1 MSKILKVY
9 KPKQKTFDWE
19 LYGLD
24 VYVFFAGGNFEF
36 TDNFDNADIIPH
48 NNISDSNNDIQATYN
63 FIRTR
68 DLHNK
73 IFLNLGY
80 FLHVQENQN
89 VDNLNTVLESE
100 NHFFGAIIEKNRPK
114 HFILH
119 CNLNLQDLKNHPK
132 FIYSD
137 FMWNRQ
143 IACFVDQPDHI
154 LSAHEYEP
162 KSHWY
167 PIHMRKAVYDL
178 YDIDKYCNTKYID
191 EINSN
196 NQGDPFP
203 LKSFYSNNN
212 VRNIHY
218 VNSEYVGFN
227 EQKKSTPYN
236 GDLNYRHADVR
247 NNLRNDLNKLL
258 ELYPGH
264 IGKKASGSF
273 LIGQDMTTNEYA
285 KAIEG
290 LNPNIGW
297 WPVNNVYCR
306 STSVNI
312 YVETLTYNHNHIRQ
326 FTEKTWD
333 PLIKGNFILPFGQY
347 GLIKDLKEIYG
358 FRFPSWIDYGYDG
371 LENDMLRWFGYLD
384 SVKELLSNSPQELFL
399 KKIADKEI
407 LKHNREIFFKQ
418 RYRNPIPDSF
428 D

>member
-48 NNISDSNNDIQATYN
+48 NNISDSNDN
-63 FIRTR
+63 IRTR
-68 DLHNK
+68 DLSNK
-73 IFLNLGY
+73 IFLNLAL
-80 FLHVQENQN
+80 FLHVQENQDH
-89 VDNLNTVLESE
+89 VNLNKALESE
-100 NHFFGAIIEKNRPK
+100 NHFFGALAEKDRPK
-114 HFILH
+114 YFILH
-119 CNLNLQDLKNHPK
+119 CNLDQEELKNSK

-143 IACFVDQPDHI
+143 IAFFVDQSDNI
-154 LSAHEYEP
+154 FSVDEHEP
-162 KSHWY
+162 RAHWY
-167 PIHMRKAVYDL
+167 PIHIRKTVYDL

-191 EINSN
+191 EINDN

-212 VRNIHY
+212 VRNMPY

-227 EQKKSTPYN
+227 EQKKIVPYKGN
-236 GDLNYRHADVR
+236 LEYKYADVR

-264 IGKKASGSF
+264 IGKKASGNF
-273 LIGQDMTTNEYA
+273 LIGQDMTANEYV
-285 KAIEG
+285 KSIEG
-290 LNPNIGW
+290 LNPKIGW

-312 YVETLTYNHNHIRQ
+312 YVETLTFNHNRIRQ

-333 PLIKGNFILPFGQY
+333 PLIKGNFILPFGQH
-347 GLIKDLKEIYG
+347 GLIKDLKQIYG
-358 FRFPSWIDYGYDG
+358 FVFPSWIDYSYDIIG
-371 LENDMLRWFGYLD
+371 NDMLRWFAYLD
-384 SVKELLSNSPQELFL
+384 SVKELLSNTPNDLFL

>member
-9 KPKQKTFDWE
+9 KPKRRTFDWE
-19 LYGLD
+19 LHGLD
-24 VYVFFAGGNFEF
+24 LYVFFAGGNFKF

-48 NNISDSNNDIQATYN
+48 KSIGCSDNLDTAYK
-63 FIRTR
+63 FIRR
-68 DLHNK
+68 RGLRNK
-73 IFLNLGY
+73 IFLNLHL
-80 FLHVQENQN
+80 FLHVEESQTHRTLDEM
-89 VDNLNTVLESE
+89 LESE
-100 NHFFGAIIEKNRPK
+100 NRFFNRLSRPSMPK

-119 CNLNLQDLKNHPK
+119 CNLNLRDSKNYPK

-178 YDIDKYCNTKYID
+178 YDIDEYCNTKYID
-191 EINSN
+191 EIKSN

-212 VRNIHY
+212 VRNMHY

-227 EQKKSTPYN
+227 EQKKSVPYSGN
-236 GDLNYRHADVR
+236 LQYKHADIR
-247 NNLRNDLNKLL
+247 NNLRNELNKLL
-258 ELYPGH
+258 ELYPGYV
-264 IGKKASGSF
+264 GKKASGSF

-358 FRFPSWIDYGYDG
+358 FMFPSWIDYGYDG

-384 SVKELLSNSPQELFL
+384 SVKELLSNSPNDLFL

-418 RYRNPIPDSF
+418 GYRNPIPDSF